1 MIMKNITFL
10 ITSCFLL
17 VFFYSCSEKSVTN
30 VADYVQFMQPGKKD
44 STLLQIESD
53 RQFWQNRIDSNAG
66 EITARTKL
74 AGLLARR
81 FSRTGNI
88 ADLHAS
94 DSFYILVNAYY
105 RTTTSSIF
113 RALAANCVTQHRFRQ
128 AQSYIDSALALGD
141 DKYLTTL
148 QEFDVAM
155 ELGNYQR
162 AQKALNSLVDK
173 KGFDFLIRESKYAD
187 MVSGDLDAAI
197 DLMEKA
203 YTTLP
208 ANPSP
213 ALYVWVKSNL
223 GDMYGHANRY
233 ADSYNSYLEALA
245 KDPHDY
251 HALKGIAWLAFSH
264 DRDLANAKKIL
275 NYLKQQHPI
284 PDYDLMLA
292 EIAGYEK
299 DTAAE
304 KMHRDKFIAATQNS
318 MYGDM
323 YNKYHFN
330 LQADELNNSDSAFA
344 IARQEVKNRPSPEA
358 FGWLAWAYCKKGDLS
373 NALQTSGWYVENKCH
388 EPEILYYVGMIYQ
401 KNGNKTMAKKYLKE
415 ASLSSY
421 ELGPA
426 TADQIQEILANL

>member
-1 MIMKNITFL
+1 MKRISFL
-10 ITSCFLL
+10 FSSLLLL
-17 VFFYSCSEKSVTN
+17 VLFNGCGEKSVTN
-30 VADYVQFMQPGKKD
+30 VADYVQFMQSGKKD
-44 STLLQIESD
+44 STLVLIEAD
-53 RQFWQNRIDSNAG
+53 RQFWQNRIDSNVRDMA
-66 EITARTKL
+66 ARTKL
-74 AGLLARR
+74 AGILARQ

-88 ADLHAS
+88 TDLHAS
-94 DSFYILVNAYY
+94 DSLYILVNAYN
-105 RTTTSSIF
+105 RNTTSSIF
-113 RALAANCVTQHRFRQ
+113 RSLAANCVTQHRFQQ
-128 AQSYIDSALALGD
+128 AQLYIDSALALGD

-155 ELGNYQR
+155 ELGNFQR
-162 AQKALNSLVDK
+162 AKQSLANLVDK
-173 KGFDFLIRESKYAD
+173 KGFDYLIRESKYAD
-187 MVSGDLDAAI
+187 KVSGDLEATI
-197 DLMEKA
+197 ELMEKA
-203 YTTLP
+203 YSKLP
-208 ANPSP
+208 PNPSP

-233 ADSYNSYLEALA
+233 RDSYNSYLQALA

-264 DRDLANAKKIL
+264 DRDVANAKKIL
-275 NYLKQQHPI
+275 NYLKQRHPI

-304 KMHRDKFIAATQNS
+304 KIHRDNFIAATQNS

-323 YNKYHFN
+323 YNKYLFN

-344 IARQEVKNRPSPEA
+344 IAKQEVKNRPSPEA
-358 FGWLAWAYCKKGDLS
+358 FGWLAWAYCKKGDIS
-373 NALQTSGWYVENKCH
+373 NALQTSGWYVENKCY